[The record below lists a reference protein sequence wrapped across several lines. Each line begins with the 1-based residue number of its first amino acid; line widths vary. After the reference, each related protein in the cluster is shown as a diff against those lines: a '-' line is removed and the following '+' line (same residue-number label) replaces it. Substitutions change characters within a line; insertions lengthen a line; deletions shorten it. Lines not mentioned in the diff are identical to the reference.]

1 MNSVIV
7 LFVTDL
13 DEWIFSA
20 VERALEK
27 KATPDPIEATKQQN
41 DKESEID
48 EVSDEKEGIALQ
60 SEQIASQQK
69 EMESKIDEV
78 KEEMNKEIELQKAQI
93 ATQQVELRMLRE
105 LVEKI
110 QQSQAAATTTATAS
124 DSGESVSEC
133 GIGSDTHAR
142 QMEQVDEITMP
153 SNADAEQNV
162 QEPQAAASKPNSECI
177 GDTDEDLQE
186 WFL

>member
-7 LFVTDL
+7 LFVMEM
-13 DEWIFSA
+13 DEFIFD
-20 VERALEK
+20 ALE
-27 KATPDPIEATKQQN
+27 A
-41 DKESEID
+41 ID
-48 EVSDEKEGIALQ
+48 EKWTAHAADGSENTNSDIAEMKEKMTRQ
-60 SEQIASQQK
+60 SEQIASQQ
-69 EMESKIDEV
+69 E
-78 KEEMNKEIELQKAQI
+78 QI
-93 ATQQVELRMLRE
+93 TSQQEELRMLRE

-124 DSGESVSEC
+124 DSGECVSEC

-153 SNADAEQNV
+153 GNADADAEQNV

-186 WFL
+186 